1 MRNTFES
8 AQLKPVIMKNISF
21 FTTSLLMLSSAMAQK
36 VPPGTIV
43 GVWISEDKN
52 LKIEIYKAGPQYF
65 AKQIWGTFLLE
76 PDGRTSKKDLNNSL
90 ERLRKRDLNNLIIL
104 RNLDYDRGIYVGG
117 LLYDYKTGKTFNSHI
132 KLNGENILKLR
143 VYGTLSL
150 FGRTT
155 IWTRVQ

>member
-1 MRNTFES
+1 
-8 AQLKPVIMKNISF
+8 MKKISF
-21 FTTSLLMLSSAMAQK
+21 ITTSFLMLSPTIAQK
-36 VPPGTIV
+36 AAPGRIV
-43 GVWISEDKN
+43 GVWISQDKN

-65 AKQIWGTFLLE
+65 AKQIGGTFLFE
-76 PDGRTSKKDLNNSL
+76 PYGRTPKKDVHNSL
-90 ERLRKRDLNNLIIL
+90 ERLRKRDLNDLIII

-117 LLYDYKTGKTFNSHI
+117 ILYDYKTGKTFNSFI

-143 VYGTLSL
+143 VYATVSL

>member
-1 MRNTFES
+1 M
-8 AQLKPVIMKNISF
+8 KKIYVIV
-21 FTTSLLMLSSAMAQK
+21 TSLLILSSAVAQK
-36 VPPGTIV
+36 AVPGHIV

-65 AKQIWGTFLLE
+65 ARQIGETFLFE
-76 PDGRTSKKDLNNSL
+76 SDGRTP
-90 ERLRKRDLNNLIIL
+90 KRDLNDSLEGLRKINPNNVIFI

-117 LLYDYKTGKTFNSHI
+117 LLYDYKTGNTYNSLI

-143 VYGTLSL
+143 VYATASL

-155 IWTRVQ
+155 TWTRVQ